1 MKAHHLSLLVCI
13 TLGSSLIPA
22 LPALA
27 ATSKATNRCGST
39 TAAKVVVETNA
50 YRASLG
56 LSQLTVAPKL
66 QRFAKS
72 HAIDMAQSAALTHS
86 SSNGLSFAER
96 AHASNYHFFTMRENI
111 AVEGTPFPSD
121 LGSNLLQLW
130 KESPPHDTNMRA
142 RDVSQIGVAVAAG
155 LNGCYASMEL
165 ASPSA

>member
-1 MKAHHLSLLVCI
+1 MKTHRLSLLICV

-22 LPALA
+22 MPALA
-27 ATSKATNRCGST
+27 TTPKATNRCDPT

-72 HAIDMAQSAALTHS
+72 HAIDMAQSAALNHS

-96 AHASNYHFFTMRENI
+96 AHASNYHFFMMRENI
-111 AVEGTPFPSD
+111 AVEGAPFPSE
-121 LGSNLLQLW
+121 LGSDLLRLW

-142 RDVSQIGVAVAAG
+142 RDISQIGVAVAAG
-155 LNGCYASMEL
+155 PDDCYASMDL
-165 ASPSA
+165 GMPA